1 MGQIESMEWKPI
13 VENLVHRIQDRNVHL
28 NNSQKADMLKDALES
43 LFENLQLYVIVFNDC
58 ENGPKFAYSDDQSQL
73 VVSLKRGLCNIIVY
87 HSKEWSGAGQNS
99 RNQFIE
105 QVQSCKRGVIPSW
118 QDYRGFPNILINDHI
133 PNAGFVTLIR
143 DDQNAQVRCVNCE
156 DGPGKWI
163 KAENGA
169 REQFDLIVGY
179 K

>member
-43 LFENLQLYVIVFNDC
+43 LFENK
-58 ENGPKFAYSDDQSQL
+58 G
-73 VVSLKRGLCNIIVY
+73 
-87 HSKEWSGAGQNS
+87 WSGASQNS

-118 QDYRGFPNILINDHI
+118 QDYRGFPNILINDNI

-143 DDQNAQVRCVNCE
+143 DDQNAQVRSINCE

-169 REQFDLIVGY
+169 REEFDLIVGY